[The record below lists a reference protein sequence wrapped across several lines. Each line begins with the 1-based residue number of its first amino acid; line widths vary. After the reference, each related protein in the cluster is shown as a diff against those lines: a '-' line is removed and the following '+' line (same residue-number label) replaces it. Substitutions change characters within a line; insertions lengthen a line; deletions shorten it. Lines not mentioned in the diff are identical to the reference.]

1 MYARVGDQ
9 DVTIPGD
16 TRYEKNYNI
25 LQIIVH
31 ASYNTITHQND
42 IALLRTTVDITWQR
56 GVAPVCLPFKYST
69 NQFVGS
75 TVSIAGWG
83 SIDYGYPQS
92 DTLLKIDVNVI
103 SNSVCNTTQ
112 TSAITSK
119 QICVLGSNKDTC
131 QHDSGGSLFYTNGG
145 RQYTVGL
152 VSFGEGC
159 NNGKP
164 SVNTRVTEFLSW
176 ITANTVSTVFCNL

>member
-1 MYARVGDQ
+1 MYARVGEQ
-9 DVTIPGD
+9 DFTIAGD
-16 TRYEKNYNI
+16 TRYEKNYGI

-56 GVAPVCLPFKYST
+56 GVAPVCLPWSYST
-69 NQFVGS
+69 NQFVGN
-75 TVSIAGWG
+75 TVSIPGWG

-92 DTLLKIDVNVI
+92 KTLLFIDVNVI
-103 SNSVCNTTQ
+103 TNAVCNSTQ
-112 TSAITSK
+112 SAAITAS
-119 QICVLGSNKDTC
+119 QICVQGTNKDTC
-131 QHDSGGSLFYTNGG
+131 QHDSGGSLYATSGG
-145 RQYTVGL
+145 RQYSIGL

-164 SVNTRVTEFLSW
+164 SVNTRVTSYLDWILS
-176 ITANTVSTVFCNL
+176 NTVSTVFCNY